1 MSDSVSKLYAELGF
15 KVNQNQLKEAKNT
28 IIELSK
34 QMSKMNEA
42 TKKAAEQ
49 FGIFSKDKARQ
60 ELNDAK
66 VANEVSKKA
75 LSERKAQAIS
85 EIVELKKINQEDIRA
100 RRGRAE
106 ELAKEKSAN
115 AEKRKNELH
124 NKRLQLADIRER
136 ERQEEKAAYAV
147 RKNAEEKRKDQIL
160 SSKLSSENEKQET
173 QRLKRNLSNKNFE
186 HKQLM
191 DLARLEFQVEK
202 YNVNEKRKIEQQQA
216 REAEKASKEQQ
227 KRLKNEISAFRNF
240 AVSLRNTFL
249 KLTSIGGVGVVA
261 GMKQSLDRAIPTRD
275 FMMSTGVT
283 LPELQSVVQRMVNTG
298 SQMTQQQIMGDIQK
312 VSQNLKDISLG
323 GGDIVPYKL
332 AGVAASGNVMDV
344 IKATEQAVKGLD
356 NAMALNL
363 TRRVGLSDDW
373 LASWRFKER
382 YGGDQVQ
389 LSKEQQIEIANTKV
403 ALGQLA
409 YGFRLLAD
417 QITAVLSPVIEEV
430 SDLMRD
436 SFQGFA
442 RFLKDNSEEFREK
455 IKEIIDAITKYIREI
470 DWKNVWENIKSVGR
484 AIGEFASMVHKF
496 AKLLGIAEDEKEKEP
511 TYTAE
516 KHWWGVKKKPISEY
530 KPSTVGNTINASLS
544 PDTMKMVSSFSSAPR
559 RSAVISSIDNHVNNV
574 TINGVFQDELKEEMV
589 NAIEEDKQKS
599 GVYNINDRI
608 SDISQLWFVGHSA
621 TASGGM

>member
-34 QMSKMNEA
+34 QMSKMNEV

-60 ELNDAK
+60 ELHDAK

-85 EIVELKKINQEDIRA
+85 EIVELKKINQEDIKA
-100 RRGRAE
+100 RRDRAE
-106 ELAKEKSAN
+106 EFAKEKSAN

-124 NKRLQLADIRER
+124 DKRLQLADIRER

-147 RKNAEEKRKDQIL
+147 RKNVEEKRKDQIL

-202 YNVNEKRKIEQQQA
+202 YNANEKRKIEQQQA

-261 GMKQSLDRAIPTRD
+261 GMKQSLDRSIPTRD

-298 SQMTQQQIMGDIQK
+298 SRMTQQQIMGDIQK

-389 LSKEQQIEIANTKV
+389 LSKEQQIEIANAKV

-417 QITAVLSPVIEEV
+417 QITAVLSPVIKEV

-442 RFLKDNSEEFREK
+442 RFLKENSEEFREK
-455 IKEIIDAITKYIREI
+455 
-470 DWKNVWENIKSVGR
+470 IKSVGR

-511 TYTAE
+511 TYVAE
-516 KHWWGVKKKPISEY
+516 KSWWGVKKKPISEY